1 MFDTSRWTGGL
12 LIALLLGA
20 GAAFAATPS
29 SDDTSPDTPTTSA
42 KAGDTVPQGF
52 ASYTTTSLDAHRHCV
67 VGAVADEAGAHQRPF
82 VYVEDT
88 TANRVLWSRALALP
102 ANTQQ
107 ARATH
112 CVRNRDSLYVLQQSD
127 HQADGQTQTRLQV
140 VDLALAS
147 GDVQGVRDIGV
158 PGISEAYS
166 AWVDKGDEGMHMNGK
181 NLVVAG
187 EYARTASPDSPATFQ
202 ATIH

>member
-1 MFDTSRWTGGL
+1 MFDTSRWTSGL
-12 LIALLLGA
+12 LIVLLLGA
-20 GAAFAATPS
+20 GAAVAATPA
-29 SDDTSPDTPTTSA
+29 SDDASPDTPTASA
-42 KAGDTVPQGF
+42 KAGDSVPQGF
-52 ASYTTTSLDAHRHCV
+52 ASYATSPVDAHRHCV

-88 TANRVLWSRALALP
+88 TANRVVWSRALALP
-102 ANTQQ
+102 ADAAQ

-112 CVRNRDSLYVLQQSD
+112 CVRNRESIYVLQQSD

-140 VDLALAS
+140 VDLTLAS
-147 GDVQGVRDIGV
+147 GDVQSIRDVAV
-158 PGISEAYS
+158 PGVAEAYS
-166 AWVDKGDEGMHMNGK
+166 AWVDKGDEGMHMSGK

-187 EYARTASPDSPATFQ
+187 EYARLASPGSPAAFQ